1 MGEYFNNTFDNW
13 SGDFFEAKKAFP
25 GRRFQCDLENREEV
39 KGNKSWQGAR
49 YVDDYKPWTKVNYD
63 TIDWASCFNDCK
75 IDCDFKCEPCEPCDF
90 KCEPCDFKCE
100 PCDFKCE
107 PCEPCDFNCEPC
119 EPCDFKCEPC
129 EPCDFKCEP
138 CEKPCK
144 VRREKPC
151 KVRREKEEKKDRK
164 FWDEK
169 TDYVHWTQDKDIWP
183 HDYLPTVGEKKNL

>member
-1 MGEYFNNTFDNW
+1 MGEYFNNTFNNW
-13 SGDFFEAKKAFP
+13 SGDLFEAKKAFP

-39 KGNKSWQGAR
+39 KRNNSWQGAR
-49 YVDDYKPWTKVNYD
+49 YIDDYKSWDKINYD

-75 IDCDFKCEPCEPCDF
+75 IDCDFKCEPCDF

-107 PCEPCDFNCEPC
+107 
-119 EPCDFKCEPC
+119 
-129 EPCDFKCEP
+129 
-138 CEKPCK
+138 KPCK
-144 VRREKPC
+144 VKRDEDDKC
-151 KVRREKEEKKDRK
+151 QKKNRK